1 MAKSTRKTHTLAL
14 LVLIH
19 DIADE
24 AGSVRARLNMLHSIK
39 KNDLPFLIPASPYA
53 LEFDL

>member
-1 MAKSTRKTHTLAL
+1 MAKSTRKTHTLVIH
-14 LVLIH
+14 VLIH
-19 DIADE
+19 VIAVE
-24 AGSVRARLNMLHSIK
+24 ADSIRARLNMLHSIK